1 MSVGLVLTHRPDAFF
16 IACRSAGRKYAFVF
30 FVPTGARRGCFEW
43 FASRSTRPT
52 PLPAAHALSPLCRG
66 AGRKVRPHA
75 ARSIRSVQAA
85 VPAVK
90 TSDRQGKE
98 VTRTAGMRACNFA
111 PTLPALHAACF
122 AVAAPRAPAVRKM
135 PLSRALQPRPLYW
148 GARKARASSG
158 LFLCW

>member
-1 MSVGLVLTHRPDAFF
+1 MLLSFSSRQARGGVVLSGSLRGLPDPPPCPPRTPSPPSVGGPGV
-16 IACRSAGRKYAFVF
+16 
-30 FVPTGARRGCFEW
+30 
-43 FASRSTRPT
+43 
-52 PLPAAHALSPLCRG
+52 
-66 AGRKVRPHA
+66 KVRPHA

-122 AVAAPRAPAVRKM
+122 AVAAPRAPTVRKM
-135 PLSRALQPRPLYW
+135 PLSC
-148 GARKARASSG
+148 ARSG
-158 LFLCW
+158 